1 MIGNILDRRYKII
14 KSLSYGAFGH
24 TFLAEDLKRPQ
35 NPICVVKQFK
45 PKETNLDFL
54 AKAKELFTRE
64 AEALELLGRHPQIP
78 CLLAHLESDSDFYL
92 VQEYIEG
99 NTLET
104 ELSQPPNK
112 TESEV
117 IEIVSELLNVINF
130 VHQKNIVHRDI
141 KPSNIIRYCKNNKLV
156 LIDFG
161 AVMEFN
167 GETLIGTIIG
177 TPGYIAPEQSIGRT
191 GFYSDIYAIGV
202 IGIQALTGVNPHFLV
217 RDREDEIIWQDK
229 AIVSQDFADVLTKM
243 VRINKGDRYDRATEV
258 LEDLERLNANAEV
271 PETLITPKRRTSFI
285 KPKMVI
291 SSLAMLTAVP
301 LFWWWATIFNR
312 SSDLKLPL
320 NGRAITNQLNREHP
334 CRDNILEPDL
344 YCQKYTFTGE
354 KDREVTLE
362 MSSNDFDPF
371 LILQKPNGEKLG
383 LNGDRSIKNWNAQIK
398 ATLPESGKYTI
409 ITRTTSPGES
419 GEYTIR
425 AKLN

>member
-1 MIGNILDRRYKII
+1 MIGSILDRRYKII
-14 KSLSYGAFGH
+14 KSLSSGAFGH
-24 TFLAEDLKRPQ
+24 TYLAEDLKRPQ
-35 NPICVVKQFK
+35 NPICVVKQLK
-45 PKETNLDFL
+45 PKETNPDFL
-54 AKAKELFTRE
+54 VKAKELFDRE

-78 CLLAHLESDSDFYL
+78 CLLAHLKLDDDFYL
-92 VQEYIEG
+92 VQEYIKG

-104 ELSQPPNK
+104 ELFQSQNK

-117 IEIVSELLNVINF
+117 IEIVSELLNAINF

-141 KPSNIIRYCKNNKLV
+141 KPSNIIRNCENNKLV

-191 GFYSDIYAIGV
+191 GFYSDIYAVGV
-202 IGIQALTGVNPHFLV
+202 IGIQALTGVNPHFLD
-217 RDREDEIIWQDK
+217 RDKEDEIIWQDK
-229 AIVSQDFADVLTKM
+229 ALVSQEFANILTKM
-243 VRINKGDRYDRATEV
+243 VRISKGDRYDRATEV
-258 LEDLERLNANAEV
+258 LEDLELLGREI
-271 PETLITPKRRTSFI
+271 PQTLITPKRPASSI
-285 KPKMVI
+285 KPKIVI
-291 SSLAMLTAVP
+291 SSLAVLTAVP
-301 LFWWWATIFNR
+301 LFWWLATIFNR
-312 SSDLKLPL
+312 SSELNLPL
-320 NGRAITNQLNREHP
+320 NGRAITNELNQEHS
-334 CRDNILEPDL
+334 CQDTILEPDL

-383 LNGDRSIKNWNAQIK
+383 LNGDRSIDNWNAQIK
-398 ATLPESGKYTI
+398 ATLPESGKYTV

-419 GEYTIR
+419 GEYTVR